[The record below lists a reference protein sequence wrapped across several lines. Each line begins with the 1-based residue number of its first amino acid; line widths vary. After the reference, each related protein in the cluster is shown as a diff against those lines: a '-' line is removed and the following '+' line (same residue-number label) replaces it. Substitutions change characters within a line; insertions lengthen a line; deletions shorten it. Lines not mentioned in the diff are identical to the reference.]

1 MKVQAKYIKNWG
13 NTEYEANGYLIVS
26 NPDRCIA
33 YIAKV
38 ARTGNA
44 NFKSYRFQTL
54 DSLRAQVNKW
64 VENIEINT
72 AKKAQQTAE
81 RKAASKAYIP
91 KAKLGT
97 IFAHTWGYE
106 AGFCDFYKVIE
117 IKGNRAKLQAMTK
130 KRDFGGVCEFN
141 TRGIVTP
148 GEIDESAAPFVKT
161 LRDAGDS
168 CDSYKTAYGY
178 ARTWDGK
185 AYEEYNDH

>member
-1 MKVQAKYIKNWG
+1 MKTKATFIKNWG
-13 NTEYEANGYLIVS
+13 DAEYEANGYLIVS
-26 NPDRCIA
+26 NSERNVA

-44 NFKSYRFQTL
+44 NFKSYRFQTAE
-54 DSLRAQVNKW
+54 SMRAQIKKW
-64 VENIEINT
+64 AENIETNT
-72 AKKAQQTAE
+72 AKKAQRTAE
-81 RKAASKAYIP
+81 RKAAAKAYTP
-91 KAKLGT
+91 KAQVGT

-106 AGFCDFYKVIE
+106 AGFCDFYQVIG

-130 KRDFGGVCEFN
+130 NRDFGGVCEFN

-148 GEIDESAAPFVKT
+148 GEIDENAEPFIKT
-161 LRDAGDS
+161 LRDAGDA
-168 CDSYKTAYGY
+168 CDSYKTPYGY